1 MLVLLHV
8 RGSTSLKVHTPK
20 RTLGR
25 LFAFVTGVGGLKME
39 SRLGRLNALA
49 DPMANP
55 KRRGVTAFIVGTV
68 LERGEVD
75 IVS

>member
-1 MLVLLHV
+1 
-8 RGSTSLKVHTPK
+8 
-20 RTLGR
+20 
-25 LFAFVTGVGGLKME
+25 ME

-68 LERGEVD
+68 LERGSRYCELTEVQK
-75 IVS
+75 ITFLLFCLTRTHEQTQKKK